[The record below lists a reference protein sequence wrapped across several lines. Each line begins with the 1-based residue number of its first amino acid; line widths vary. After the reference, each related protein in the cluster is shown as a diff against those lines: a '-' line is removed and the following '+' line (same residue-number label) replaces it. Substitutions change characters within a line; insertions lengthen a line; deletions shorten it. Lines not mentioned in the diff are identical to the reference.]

1 MTQETYY
8 KKDENGN
15 FVAVSHYDSD
25 LYDALPYGAHLIRV
39 APGRVATRYHVD
51 PDNVAVIAAL
61 EYARETIV
69 QELIEASYPTSS
81 HTPVTKMQKEA
92 WDNLKE
98 AFGNDLAGLR
108 YASPHEIADATIS
121 ELEFLVDEML
131 SNESVKKAYEEFVL
145 MAKLC
150 GQEKQK
156 KATS

>member
-8 KKDENGN
+8 KKDDDGE
-15 FVAVSHYDSD
+15 FIPVSHYDSN
-25 LYDALPYGAHLIRV
+25 LYDALPYGAHLVRV
-39 APGRVATRYHVD
+39 APGRGATRYHVD
-51 PDNVAVIAAL
+51 PDNAAVIAAL

-108 YASPHEIADATIS
+108 HASPHEIADATIS
-121 ELEFLVDEML
+121 KLEFLIEELMA
-131 SNESVKKAYEEFVL
+131 NESVRKSYENFVL
-145 MAKLC
+145 LAKLC
-150 GQEKQK
+150 GK
-156 KATS
+156 KDKENLK

>member
-8 KKDENGN
+8 KKDDDGE
-15 FVAVSHYDSD
+15 FIPVSHYDSNVMES
-25 LYDALPYGAHLIRV
+25 LPYGAHLIRV
-39 APGRVATRYHVD
+39 APGRSATRYHID
-51 PDNVAVIAAL
+51 PDNAAVIAAL
-61 EYARETIV
+61 EYARDAIV
-69 QELIEASYPTSS
+69 VELVENSYAKLS
-81 HTPVTKMQKEA
+81 HTPVTAMQKEA
-92 WDNLKE
+92 WDNMKE
-98 AFGNDLAGLR
+98 AFGNDLVGLQHL
-108 YASPHEIADATIS
+108 SPHEVAQAAIS